1 MYVMYVVNL
10 ITKVA
15 SVKIAHQS
23 HKNQNSEPIPCR
35 DRNGPNF
42 ENVSISLQNGVLNM
56 PKKDFGKLRP
66 DSILINQ

>member
-1 MYVMYVVNL
+1 MYVVNL

-23 HKNQNSEPIPCR
+23 HKNQNLEPIPCR

-42 ENVSISLQNGVLNM
+42 ENVSISLQNGVLNI
-56 PKKDFGKLRP
+56 RP
-66 DSILINQ
+66 ENSYKIIKSLLEREGF